1 MIVQRMLLAPPL
13 LVPTTLDH
21 GIPLLAHPTPHG
33 RSLGL
38 MSLPC
43 RVLLEIIDLLPL
55 RQVPRLT
62 ASCRALR
69 HLGKS
74 KLSTSMHQAAL
85 IRATESSKASLD
97 QLNAEIARLQTE
109 LSASTSAVSRNTV
122 QEICRLTTPVQL
134 VRDVVAERI
143 ATSDHARGTRALT
156 RRMLAVRMCAA
167 ADPCGITEHCQL
179 SSRLTALAQRC

>member
-21 GIPLLAHPTPHG
+21 GIPLLAHPTLHG

-55 RQVPRLT
+55 RQLPRLT

-97 QLNAEIARLQTE
+97 QLNAEIVRLQIE
-109 LSASTSAVSRNTV
+109 LSATTSAVSRNTV

-134 VRDVVAERI
+134 VRDVVAERT
-143 ATSDHARGTRALT
+143 ATSDHARSTRARRT
-156 RRMLAVRMCAA
+156 RRMLAVLVCAA
-167 ADPCGITEHCQL
+167 ADPAD
-179 SSRLTALAQRC
+179 ALNI